1 MANSVGS
8 TRPVRDL
15 LVKGLFGVGASVFV
29 NFIVDFFRVPVLT
42 DKGLFGNTS
51 LTNYELFAY
60 AISGS
65 ATMAGILD
73 IFTNSKPLGF
83 SKEFMPFFAGYGI
96 GTSIF
101 DNVLRNAIGL
111 QKFDVYDFAYDHIP
125 SFPVL

>member
-1 MANSVGS
+1 MF
-8 TRPVRDL
+8 VR
-15 LVKGLFGVGASVFV
+15 GLFGVGASVFV
-29 NFIVDFFRVPVLT
+29 NFVVDFFRVPVLT
-42 DKGLFGNTS
+42 DTGLFGNTS
-51 LTNYELFAY
+51 LTNYELFSY
-60 AISGS
+60 AISGG

-73 IFTNSKPLGF
+73 VFTNSKPLGF

-111 QKFDVYDFAYDHIP
+111 QKFNVYDFAYDHVP